1 MAVSTIKKALADP
14 VPVAHGGTGSSTA
27 ASARVALGITPYVGT
42 ALKTGSYEDTEQTY
56 TATEDGF
63 LIALQVAAPGTA
75 AGYCKV
81 NGYTITV
88 TDNSGTAGRNSVAAG
103 FVKKGD
109 VIKWKA
115 MVLRITKLL
124 S

>member
-1 MAVSTIKKALADP
+1 MAVSTIRQGLPDP
-14 VPVAHGGTGSSTA
+14 VPIANGGTGSSTA
-27 ASARVALGITPYVGT
+27 AGAREALGIKPFVGA
-42 ALKTGSYEDTEQTY
+42 ALKTGTYEDSEQTY

-75 AGYCKV
+75 AGYCTV

-88 TDNSGTAGRNSVAAG
+88 TDNSGTAGRNAIAAG

-115 MVLRITKLL
+115 MVLRITKLHA
-124 S
+124 